1 MQGQRSKVWKNVYIS
16 NSHFGMITL
25 WELLSSPAVAGWQD
39 AALTAFWNKTDVIIR
54 IAVYITIDFRDRF
67 V

>member
-1 MQGQRSKVWKNVYIS
+1 MDSTLDFNGNQARKS